1 MEKSS
6 TVVQKRS
13 RQHHLVESLQKKE
26 VKGAA
31 SIHEHSIELNVLYD
45 GGILPRDTAPTLV

>member
-45 GGILPRDTAPTLV
+45 GGILPRDTTPTLV